1 MTVAFFSSGLL
12 PMLDHVTHIL
22 TWPTQHSGRSRSRST
37 KTNQPQ
43 LTAAAFSPVLP
54 LEWPSASEDSHREW

>member
-22 TWPTQHSGRSRSRST
+22 TWPTQHSGRSCSRST
-37 KTNQPQ
+37 KTTQPQ
-43 LTAAAFSPVLP
+43 LTAAAFSPILP
-54 LEWPSASEDSHREW
+54 LE